1 MAVVEQRAKPLVED
15 APVAITFTPRLRF
28 VRALL
33 VSLILLPFNAY
44 WAADVLADVI
54 FSLLVPPMCSLMVL
68 AFLNVFLRRFAR
80 RWAFSSGE
88 LVLIYAFLSVATA
101 ICAEWMG
108 INFPYTYS
116 YAMFAESNP
125 WNTENI
131 LPRLPEWFY
140 FQDATLLQDFRRGGF
155 DLAYALSRV
164 PLFLKP
170 ILAWT
175 SLFGLVCTA
184 MLCINTLMRDQ
195 WSRREKLAFPI
206 IQVPML
212 LTRPDAPAWKSR
224 YLWGAFAVM
233 FAIDMLNGISFL
245 YPSVPMIRVRYLAY
259 LNEWLP
265 DPPWNAIGWT
275 PIGIFPYMSAI
286 AVFMPNDLLFSCIF
300 FFFVRKAVQII
311 MAMYGYEQGVFGG
324 GWLVPSPPYFSEQTW
339 GAFFGLFVG
348 AVMASRP
355 YLRELWQHIKHNTAP
370 TPHEIRPRY
379 ALLGLIL
386 SLAGLAVIGLYS
398 GLSPWLVLVYVGVFL
413 VFSTALTRMRAQLG
427 PPSHEM
433 AFMGPH
439 QLVLATGAQQ
449 TLSQADTI
457 RIYHLFFIFNRI
469 HRSHP
474 MPYQLEAYKM
484 GESVGVSARS
494 LFWTMLIAIFVG
506 VAVGL
511 VAQIYRGYVRGAQ
524 AAWGEIGYASRQ
536 IIEQPNP
543 VNVTAILAVVSGFAI
558 VMLLD
563 TIRFQVP
570 GFPLHPVG
578 YALSMNFGVDYFWFG
593 LIVVLV
599 IKSFIQRYY
608 GLKGYD
614 KLRMVAIGIILA
626 EFTAELIWSTI
637 TMTTQIATYT
647 ISINGRLHW
656 QQ

>member
-1 MAVVEQRAKPLVED
+1 MAVVEQRTRPIAE

-28 VRALL
+28 LRALL
-33 VSLILLPFNAY
+33 ISLVLLPINAY
-44 WAADVLADVI
+44 WAADILVDVI
-54 FSLLVPPMCSLMVL
+54 FSLLVPPMCSLIVL
-68 AFLNVFLRRFAR
+68 AFLNIFLRRFAR
-80 RWAFSSGE
+80 RWAFTSGE

-101 ICAEWMG
+101 ICAEWMN
-108 INFPYTYS
+108 ITYPYTYS
-116 YAMFAESNP
+116 YAMFADQNP
-125 WNTENI
+125 WNRENI
-131 LPRLPEWFY
+131 LPRLPDWF
-140 FQDATLLQDFRRGGF
+140 FFKDASQLQDFQRGGF
-155 DLAYALSRV
+155 GLSYALSHLYIFV
-164 PLFLKP
+164 KPL
-170 ILAWT
+170 IAWT
-175 SLFGLVCTA
+175 LLFGLVCSA

-245 YPSVPMIRVRYLAY
+245 YPSVPMIKVRFLADV
-259 LNEWLP
+259 NQWLP

-275 PIGIFPYMSAI
+275 PVGIFPYMSAI
-286 AVFMPNDLLFSCIF
+286 AVFMPTDLLFSCIF
-300 FFFVRKAVQII
+300 FFFLRKAIQII
-311 MAMYGYEQGVFGG
+311 MLMYGYEQGVFGG

-348 AVMASRP
+348 AMLSARG
-355 YLRELWQHIKHNTAP
+355 YLRELWQHIKANTAP
-370 TPHEIRPRY
+370 TPHEIRPRF

-386 SLAGLAVIGLYS
+386 SLAGLAYIGLLS
-398 GLSPWLVLVYVGVFL
+398 GLSPWLVIAYVGVFL
-413 VFSTALTRMRAQLG
+413 IFSTALTRMRAQLG

-439 QLVLATGAQQ
+439 QLVLGFGANQM
-449 TLSQADTI
+449 LSQADTV

-494 LFWTMLIAIFVG
+494 LFWTMLIAIFAG
-506 VAVGL
+506 VALGQI
-511 VAQIYRGYVRGAQ
+511 AYIYRGYLRGAP
-524 AAWGEIGYASRQ
+524 AAWGEIGNATRQ
-536 IIEQPNP
+536 IIEQPHP
-543 VNVTAILAVVSGFAI
+543 VNVAAILAVVTGFAV

-563 TIRFQVP
+563 AIRFQVP

-578 YALSMNFGVDYFWFG
+578 YALSMNFGVDYYWFG
-593 LIVVLV
+593 LIIVLI

-608 GLKGYD
+608 GLKGYE

-637 TMTTQIATYT
+637 TMSTQIATYS
-647 ISINGRLHW
+647 ISINGRLGW